1 MQEIRCPE
9 CGKIFQ
15 IDESDYSKIVSQ
27 VRDAEFS
34 KEMEFRVK
42 HFEKEKEDAI
52 QIIKAQEEKNLA
64 DQISRKDAEIQE
76 LRAKLEKSDLEKSM
90 AVKET

>member
-52 QIIKAQEEKNLA
+52 KIIKAQEEKNLA
-64 DQISRKDAEIQE
+64 DQISKKDAEIQD
-76 LRAKLEKSDLEKSM
+76 LRARLEKSDLEKSM
-90 AVKET
+90 AV

>member
-1 MQEIRCPE
+1 MNALYPSEVYTMQEIKCPE

-15 IDESDYSKIVSQ
+15 IDESAYSKIVSQ

-42 HFEKEKEDAI
+42 HFEKEKEDA
-52 QIIKAQEEKNLA
+52 
-64 DQISRKDAEIQE
+64 
-76 LRAKLEKSDLEKSM
+76 
-90 AVKET
+90 V

>member
-15 IDESDYSKIVSQ
+15 IDESAYDKIVSQ
-27 VRDAEFS
+27 VRTAEFT

-52 QIIKAQEEKNLA
+52 
-64 DQISRKDAEIQE
+64 
-76 LRAKLEKSDLEKSM
+76 
-90 AVKET
+90 

>member
-76 LRAKLEKSDLEKSM
+76 LRAKLDKSDLEKNM